1 MGVTWADGTGRVLL
15 PAKFNGWWQGDVFYL
30 QCLSGVLGTYWWAMV
45 SKRNFCII
53 NDYLLAVR
61 VEVGENQKK
70 TPDMYYSA
78 VFEQRFML

>member
-1 MGVTWADGTGRVLL
+1 
-15 PAKFNGWWQGDVFYL
+15 
-30 QCLSGVLGTYWWAMV
+30 MV

-70 TPDMYYSA
+70 TPDIYYSA